1 VPAGLTGRHLRS
13 AMSESKQGPTMQADL
28 IEMQAVATSEHKV
41 LLTANQIRKAFP
53 GVVALDNVSLS
64 IRAGA
69 VHALMGENGAGKS
82 TMMKILAGAYVA
94 DSGTLTLRGKTLNLK
109 TPRDALDV
117 GIAMIHQELNLLA
130 DMTVAE
136 NIWIGREPRNR
147 LGLVNHSRLNEQ
159 TAELMARLRIDIDP
173 ECLLGDL
180 SIANRQMVEIA
191 KAVSYN
197 SDVLIMD
204 EPTSAITDKEVAR
217 LFAIIDALRRDGKAI
232 IYITHKMDEVFKIAD
247 DISIFRDGKHIVSGP
262 ASTFTP
268 NSLIAAMVG
277 RELSQ
282 LFPKEEAQIGDVA
295 VAVKGLSRKGKFH
308 DVSFNVRYGEILG
321 FAGLMGSGRTEV
333 VESLFGVDPADKGE
347 ITLHGQ
353 TLRIRSPKDAI
364 AQGMALLTE
373 DRKKSGLFLMLSVG
387 ANMEITA
394 MNQHAPAGFVR
405 QGVVDG
411 ECEDMRKRLAVKTPD
426 LNETIENLSGG
437 NQQKV
442 LIARWLLNKPRI
454 LILDEP
460 TRGIDVGAKSEIH
473 RLMSSLAKQGVAII
487 MISSE
492 LPEVM
497 GMSDRMVVMHEGRV
511 AGELNRAD
519 FSQER
524 IMALA
529 SGVRADFTN

>member
-1 VPAGLTGRHLRS
+1 
-13 AMSESKQGPTMQADL
+13 MQADL
-28 IEMQAVATSEHKV
+28 VEMQAVATTDQPVMLAARH
-41 LLTANQIRKAFP
+41 IRKAFP
-53 GVVALDNVSLS
+53 GVVALDNVSLD

-82 TMMKILAGAYVA
+82 TMMKILAGAYIA
-94 DSGTLTLRGKTLNLK
+94 DSGTLTLHGQPLNLRS
-109 TPRDALDV
+109 PRDALDA

-147 LGLVNHSRLNEQ
+147 LGLIDHGELNQRTRALLSRLH
-159 TAELMARLRIDIDP
+159 LDIDP
-173 ECLLGDL
+173 EAMLGDL

-191 KAVSYN
+191 KAVGFE

-204 EPTSAITDKEVAR
+204 EPTSAITEKEVAR
-217 LFAIIDALRRDGKAI
+217 LFAIIESLREQGKAI
-232 IYITHKMDEVFKIAD
+232 IYITHKMDEVFQIAD

-262 ASTFTP
+262 ASSFTP

-282 LFPKEEAQIGDVA
+282 LFPKEEVEIGDVA
-295 VAVKGLSRKGKFH
+295 VSVRNLTRRGKFH
-308 DVSFNVRYGEILG
+308 DVSFDVRYGEIVG

-333 VESLFGVDPADKGE
+333 VESLFGIDPADSGE

-353 TLRIRSPKDAI
+353 TLRIRHPQQAI
-364 AQGMALLTE
+364 DQGMALLTE

-387 ANMEITA
+387 ENMEITA
-394 MNQHAPAGFVR
+394 MRHHARAGFVR
-405 QGVVDG
+405 QGQVDAL
-411 ECEDMRKRLAVKTPD
+411 CEDMRQRLAVKTPS
-426 LNETIENLSGG
+426 LHETIENLSGG

-473 RLMSSLAKQGVAII
+473 RLMCSLARQGVAII

-511 AGELNRAD
+511 AGVLPRPE

>member
-1 VPAGLTGRHLRS
+1 VNPLGSTPKP
-13 AMSESKQGPTMQADL
+13 AMSERQSGPTMQADL
-28 IEMQAVATSEHKV
+28 IEMQAVASSTHDV
-41 LLTANQIRKAFP
+41 LLSANQIRKAFP

-64 IRAGA
+64 IRPGA

-82 TMMKILAGAYVA
+82 TMMKILAGVYVA
-94 DSGTLTLRGKTLNLK
+94 DSGSLTLRGKTLNLK
-109 TPRDALDV
+109 SPRDALDV

-147 LGLVNHSRLNEQ
+147 VGLVNHTRLNQQ
-159 TAELMARLRIDIDP
+159 TTDLLNRLRIDIDP

-217 LFAIIDALRRDGKAI
+217 LFSIIDALRRDGKAI

-262 ASTFTP
+262 ASGFSP
-268 NSLIAAMVG
+268 NSLISAMVG

-282 LFPKEEAQIGDVA
+282 LFPKEVADIGEVA
-295 VAVKGLSRKGKFH
+295 VSVKGLSLKGQFT
-308 DVSFNVRYGEILG
+308 DVSFQVRYGEILG

-333 VESLFGVDPADKGE
+333 VESLFGITPADKGE
-347 ITLHGQ
+347 ISLHGQ

-364 AQGMALLTE
+364 EQGMALLTE

-387 ANMEITA
+387 ANMEVTS
-394 MNQHAPAGFVR
+394 MRHHAPAGFVR
-405 QGVVDG
+405 QGLVN
-411 ECEDMRKRLAVKTPD
+411 EQCEDMRKRLAVKTPD

-511 AGELNRAD
+511 AGELARPD

>member
-1 VPAGLTGRHLRS
+1 
-13 AMSESKQGPTMQADL
+13 
-28 IEMQAVATSEHKV
+28 
-41 LLTANQIRKAFP
+41 
-53 GVVALDNVSLS
+53 
-64 IRAGA
+64 
-69 VHALMGENGAGKS
+69 
-82 TMMKILAGAYVA
+82 
-94 DSGTLTLRGKTLNLK
+94 
-109 TPRDALDV
+109 
-117 GIAMIHQELNLLA
+117 
-130 DMTVAE
+130 
-136 NIWIGREPRNR
+136 
-147 LGLVNHSRLNEQ
+147 
-159 TAELMARLRIDIDP
+159 
-173 ECLLGDL
+173 
-180 SIANRQMVEIA
+180 MVEIA